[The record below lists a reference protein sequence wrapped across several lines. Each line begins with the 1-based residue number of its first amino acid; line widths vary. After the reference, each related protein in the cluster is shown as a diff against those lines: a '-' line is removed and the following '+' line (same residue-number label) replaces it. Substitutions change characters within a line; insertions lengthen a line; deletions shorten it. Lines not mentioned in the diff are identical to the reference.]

1 MVDLN
6 AISDIIDLFLY
17 FPTVQ
22 KTWKHKSSDIHQV
35 LQSDEKTLTEDS
47 ALRHELNLIYASVS
61 QKFHSFSQAYRFF
74 DTSGDNRIGFKEF
87 TLALV
92 NLKVKLSVAEQ
103 NHCFSTLAGEKGYI
117 SFEDF
122 RYIMH
127 ERRKEKSLQA
137 PLEVDNISR
146 NTGQEL
152 TESNIKSYLQSLNS
166 DELDSFL
173 KHRRSNKNLDGGPF
187 IFDKKAPLG
196 QPRKGYSVPKE
207 IKGDLSKSYG
217 IPTYHN
223 VD

>member
-1 MVDLN
+1 MIDLT

-17 FPTVQ
+17 YPTVQ
-22 KTWKHKSSDIHQV
+22 KTWKHNSSDIHSV
-35 LQSDEKTLTEDS
+35 LQSNEKTLTEDS
-47 ALRHELNLIYASVS
+47 ELRHELNLIYNSLS
-61 QKFHSFSQAYRFF
+61 LKFQSFSLAFRFF

-87 TLALV
+87 TSALV
-92 NLKVKLSVAEQ
+92 NLKVKLSTAEQ
-103 NHCFSTLAGEKGYI
+103 NHCFNTLAGEKGYI

-127 ERRKEKSLQA
+127 ERRKEKPLQG

-146 NTGQEL
+146 NTRQEL
-152 TESNIKSYLQSLNS
+152 TESNIKTYLQSLNT

-173 KHRRSNKNLDGGPF
+173 QHRRSTKNLDGGPF

-207 IKGDLSKSYG
+207 IKGDLSKGYG